1 MVIINPE
8 LNSLHLLCNF
18 VISKTCDQFINNE
31 KNDQNDLCLI
41 KYLNDGKFIS
51 VFLINFFFSFLLSS
65 FFLLNEG
72 LKSFPNE
79 LNLKFRFKLFV
90 SYIISIFWKY
100 FQTNDIDT
108 LKTIVANLENEE
120 IDKILHYDL
129 LERFK
134 IIICKKIHQLIK
146 SGEIN
151 IENKHVEIF
160 KNFYEKNEY
169 YVEKNNDE
177 EMSVYT
183 NDLFYNDICDIIKEY
198 IYSKNNSVMLHIL
211 KHYDFSNDKDE
222 NDLINNLTWL
232 RKQRNIS
239 KFTPVANEPNDSSL
253 NSSSID
259 RSHRQL
265 KKKQRLDNNAET
277 IQEKENDKREV

>member
-1 MVIINPE
+1 M
-8 LNSLHLLCNF
+8 
-18 VISKTCDQFINNE
+18 
-31 KNDQNDLCLI
+31 
-41 KYLNDGKFIS
+41 
-51 VFLINFFFSFLLSS
+51 
-65 FFLLNEG
+65 
-72 LKSFPNE
+72 
-79 LNLKFRFKLFV
+79 
-90 SYIISIFWKY
+90 
-100 FQTNDIDT
+100 
-108 LKTIVANLENEE
+108 KTIVANLENEE

-265 KKKQRLDNNAET
+265 KKKQRLDNNAES
-277 IQEKENDKREV
+277 IQEKENDKREVKIFFQ